1 MIAATTG
8 SILVLMK
15 KNSTSRVLRTGRSE
29 SANAHG
35 VASSRTR
42 IVDTMVANAE
52 FATYGQMPLSNTAL
66 YCERVGEKNRCG
78 VLVYAWTSV
87 LKDVIT
93 IHRTGKKNTMPTIQ
107 PTTPRGRLLPRFFR
121 GVTRRGAALARPAS
135 AVLMSAL
142 VMPPAPSRR
151 TR

>member
-15 KNSTSRVLRTGRSE
+15 KNSTSRVLRTGRSD

-35 VASSRTR
+35 TASSRTR

-66 YCERVGEKNRCG
+66 YCDRVGVKNRCG
-78 VLVYAWTSV
+78 VLVYAWTSD
-87 LKDVIT
+87 LKDMST
-93 IHRTGKKNTMPTIQ
+93 IHKTGKKNTMPTTQ
-107 PTTPRGRLLPRFFR
+107 PTTPRGMLLPRRFL
-121 GVTRRGAALARPAS
+121 GVTTFKSEVQAYTNTPHLF
-135 AVLMSAL
+135 
-142 VMPPAPSRR
+142 
-151 TR
+151 